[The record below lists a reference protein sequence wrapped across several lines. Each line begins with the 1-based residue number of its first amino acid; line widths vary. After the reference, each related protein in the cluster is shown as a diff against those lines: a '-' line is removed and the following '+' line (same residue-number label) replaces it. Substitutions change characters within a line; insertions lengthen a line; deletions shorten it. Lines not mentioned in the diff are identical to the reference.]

1 MHQGKH
7 QEYEKRLH
15 DALIAQTAS
24 SNNPSSNNGKS
35 DDNKSPSDIQ
45 SESPVQNKDAWPCLS
60 VSPDSKDNK
69 SSSKTNKEN
78 SKKSKGEKS
87 KCKKANCAQN
97 YSSNGKDGEFN
108 INIESSEKRNEL
120 IDQQK
125 QTMSADEELN
135 LISEIENEELLTDND
150 GKTDTPSL
158 RYIRYI

>member
-15 DALIAQTAS
+15 DALIALTAS
-24 SNNPSSNNGKS
+24 SNNPSGNGKS
-35 DDNKSPSDIQ
+35 EDSKSSSDTQ
-45 SESPVQNKDAWPCLS
+45 SEGPVQNKDAWPCLS

-87 KCKKANCAQN
+87 KGKKTNCAQN
-97 YSSNGKDGEFN
+97 FTSNSKDCEFN
-108 INIESSEKRNEL
+108 TNIESSEKINEL
-120 IDQQK
+120 IDKQK
-125 QTMSADEELN
+125 STMSADEELN
-135 LISEIENEELLTDND
+135 LISEIENEELLTDID

-158 RYIRYI
+158 RYRLHIN